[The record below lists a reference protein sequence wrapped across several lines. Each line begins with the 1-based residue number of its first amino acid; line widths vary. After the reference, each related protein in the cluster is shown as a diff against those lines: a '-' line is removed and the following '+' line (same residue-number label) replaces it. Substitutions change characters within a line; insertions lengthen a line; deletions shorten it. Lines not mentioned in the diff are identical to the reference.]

1 MLTLVIYFSAAFI
14 TTMIFAYALGSYRH
28 AVRGKANAGK

>member
-28 AVRGKANAGK
+28 TDRGRASARK